1 MHDIDPGWA
10 WSPFE
15 ESHQQWT
22 RQLAAHLYRRA
33 GFSATSETLDAAMNK
48 TATEVVAELVDERT
62 ESNDYLSQ
70 MKQLARTVV
79 ATGNVENLPAWWMY
93 RFLTTSDML
102 QEKMTL
108 FWHGHFATSGDK
120 VTDPELMY
128 DQNELLRSNS
138 LGNFGTLVS
147 EISRNPA
154 MLIYLDS
161 VTNRKAHPNEN
172 FAREVMELFALG
184 EGQYTEDDIREL
196 SRCFTGWEIRNGR
209 YRFNRYQHDS
219 GRKSILGQDGAFD
232 GDEGVAIVLDQPALP
247 DFIIGKLY
255 QFFVAD
261 EPAPPK
267 ALLEP
272 LTIEFRENGLN
283 IAPIVKRILSSQL
296 FFSSQSVAR
305 KVRSPIEFSVGF
317 LRALEGSTD
326 QYALTSGMLELGQVP
341 FFPPN
346 VKGWDGGR
354 TWINSSTLL
363 ARSNLIQSILKNKNT
378 RFSHGTL
385 GDLFDKHRLNSS
397 EEIVNWLE
405 SMLLAVSLPAPVR
418 SQLQAKIDSGA
429 GKREERLKE
438 VVHLICGL
446 PEYQLS

>member
-10 WSPFE
+10 WSPVE
-15 ESHQQWT
+15 ESQQPWT

-33 GFSATSETLDAAMNK
+33 GFSATSETLDEAANK
-48 TATEVVAELVDERT
+48 SAAEVVAELVDGRT
-62 ESNDYLSQ
+62 ESEEYLAQ
-70 MKQLARTVV
+70 MKQLGRTVV

-93 RFLTTSDML
+93 RFLTTTDML
-102 QEKMTL
+102 REKMTL

-120 VTDPELMY
+120 VTDPQLMV
-128 DQNELLRSNS
+128 DQNELLRRNS
-138 LGNFGTLVS
+138 LGNFGTLVA

-184 EGQYTEDDIREL
+184 EGRYTEDDIREL

-219 GRKSILGQDGAFD
+219 GRKSILGQEGPFD

-255 QFFVAD
+255 QFFIAD
-261 EPAPPK
+261 EPAPP
-267 ALLEP
+267 AELLAP

-283 IAPIVKRILSSQL
+283 IAPVLKRILSSQL
-296 FFSSQSVAR
+296 FYSPHSVAR
-305 KVRSPIEFSVGF
+305 KVRSPVEFSVGF

-326 QYALTSGMLELGQVP
+326 QYALTSGLSELGQVP

-378 RFSHGTL
+378 RFSNGTL
-385 GDLFDKHRLNSS
+385 SDLFDKHRLNSS
-397 EEIVNWLE
+397 QEIIDWLE
-405 SMLLAVSLPAPVR
+405 TMLLAVSLPETVR
-418 SQLQAKIDSGA
+418 LQLQSKIDSGS
-429 GKREERLKE
+429 GNREERLKE